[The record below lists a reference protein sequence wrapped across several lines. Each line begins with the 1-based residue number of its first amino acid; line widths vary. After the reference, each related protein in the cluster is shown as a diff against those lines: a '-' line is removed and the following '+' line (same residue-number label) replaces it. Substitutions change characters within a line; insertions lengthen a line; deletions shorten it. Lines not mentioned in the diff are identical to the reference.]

1 MVLIWGT
8 SCHRIPWNIL
18 IGIIAAINI
27 EKYLLV
33 YEKYLLVYDS
43 LGFDNVFF
51 SLYHLYLKLYSCWGE
66 CSKSNTRKE
75 ERNDEEGNNP
85 SLYIYAVDR
94 C

>member
-8 SCHRIPWNIL
+8 SCHRILLNIL
-18 IGIIAAINI
+18 IGIFAAINI
-27 EKYLLV
+27 
-33 YEKYLLVYDS
+33 EKYLLVYDS

-51 SLYHLYLKLYSCWGE
+51 SLYHLSLKLHSCWGE

-75 ERNDEEGNNP
+75 ERNDEEGSNL